1 MNHSALQHPKFFNRY
16 VEKVPHGDLN
26 QLMKTAYQDLH
37 ADLERLKGADFN
49 YSYQEGKWSIA
60 KLIQHCIDTEQIFGY
75 RALCIAR
82 KDPNPIMSFDE
93 NQFADASGKDYDKQQ
108 LIEGLDTARK
118 QNMLL
123 FKSFDPSWFNKNGK
137 TDKGEN
143 MSLISIAYII
153 IGHWLHHKSVLTDRY
168 GIQFK

>member
-1 MNHSALQHPKFFNRY
+1 M
-16 VEKVPHGDLN
+16 E
-26 QLMKTAYQDLH
+26 
-37 ADLERLKGADFN
+37 
-49 YSYQEGKWSIA
+49 
-60 KLIQHCIDTEQIFGY
+60 
-75 RALCIAR
+75 AR
-82 KDPNPIMSFDE
+82 QDPNPIMSFDE

-123 FKSFDPSWFNKNGK
+123 FKSFDPNWFNRNGK